1 MYEIQFE
8 KRSLDFLNKLEH
20 NVKKRIWNKL
30 QECKQEP
37 FRYLKHLEQIKGY
50 TLKGT
55 SKLRV
60 GDYRIIIDIQD
71 KIKILYVL
79 KIDKRE
85 RVYD

>member
-8 KRSLDFLNKLEH
+8 KRALDILNKLEY
-20 NVKKRIWNKL
+20 NDKKRIWNKL

-50 TLKGT
+50 
-55 SKLRV
+55 KLRV
-60 GDYRIIIDIQD
+60 GNYRLIIDVQ
-71 KIKILYVL
+71 KEIKVLYVL
-79 KIDKRE
+79 KIDKRS

>member
-8 KRSLDFLNKLEH
+8 KKALDFLNKLEQ
-20 NVKKRIWNKL
+20 NDKKRIWDKL

-50 TLKGT
+50 
-55 SKLRV
+55 KLRV
-60 GDYRIIIDIQD
+60 GDYRLIIDVQE

-79 KIDKRE
+79 KMDKRS
-85 RVYD
+85 RVYN

>member
-8 KRSLDFLNKLEH
+8 KRALNFLNKLEH
-20 NVKKRIWNKL
+20 PIKKRIWDKL

-37 FRYLKHLEQIKGY
+37 FRYLKHLGQIKGY
-50 TLKGT
+50 
-55 SKLRV
+55 KLRV
-60 GDYRIIIDIQD
+60 GDYRLIIDVQE
-71 KIKILYVL
+71 KIKVLHVL